1 MSVGI
6 GQQAIMTLC
15 SHLFFITVTWWAL
28 QGFQL
33 EKLMKPKKVVQ
44 ARLLIILMTVA
55 IGSAVSNF
63 FLDYLFWSQRIPS
76 LFY

>member
-1 MSVGI
+1 MLVGV

-33 EKLMKPKKVVQ
+33 EKLIKKNKVIQ
-44 ARLLIILMTVA
+44 ARLLMVLLTIAV
-55 IGSAVSNF
+55 GSAVSNF
-63 FLDYLFWSQRIPS
+63 FLDYLFWSQRIPA